1 MKAFCTEQADEVS
14 FYLWLQW
21 LAYCQFAECWHTS
34 QHDAMPIG
42 LYRDL
47 AVGVAE
53 GGSETRVR
61 PRAVLSESLRRGAAG
76 HSWPAGAKL
85 GSAADGSAY
94 HRRPCL

>member
-1 MKAFCTEQADEVS
+1 WGWPAWPKAYQDINSPEVKAFCTEQADEVS

-53 GGSETRVR
+53 GGSETWCDRE
-61 PRAVLSESLRRGAAG
+61 L
-76 HSWPAGAKL
+76 
-85 GSAADGSAY
+85 Y
-94 HRRPCL
+94 